1 MVNYITT
8 WRSSEWSALATVS
21 FYFELLAMNFHGPS
35 SKTAGGSTSPRLLS
49 LINIASRIIFCDV
62 LANKCEASL
71 NRSVDFDQPLAIGII
86 GAQATH
92 GAGGIHHDLKTNRI
106 LHWSPQT
113 STVHHLTVYFDDV
126 AQRTCLSVGSLIVGS
141 FIGRIYYI
149 YLHTFDIMHILYH
162 IFKYILVCIIIY
174 VMSRNVMYTM

>member
-1 MVNYITT
+1 
-8 WRSSEWSALATVS
+8 
-21 FYFELLAMNFHGPS
+21 MNFHGPS

-92 GAGGIHHDLKTNRI
+92 GAGGMHHDLKTNRI
-106 LHWSPQT
+106 LH
-113 STVHHLTVYFDDV
+113 
-126 AQRTCLSVGSLIVGS
+126 
-141 FIGRIYYI
+141 
-149 YLHTFDIMHILYH
+149 
-162 IFKYILVCIIIY
+162 
-174 VMSRNVMYTM
+174 